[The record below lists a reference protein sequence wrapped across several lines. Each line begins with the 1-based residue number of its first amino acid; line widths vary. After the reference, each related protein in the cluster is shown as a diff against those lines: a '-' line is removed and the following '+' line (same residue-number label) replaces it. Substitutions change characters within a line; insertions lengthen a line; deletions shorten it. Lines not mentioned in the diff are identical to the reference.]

1 MFRLSCSA
9 LAVVAALIG
18 LAAWFQTSGRLERAV
33 RSNRTTTSIAKPL
46 YESYSAAKVAAVREY
61 RTRFKDPSIV
71 GVYLKNHTI
80 RKLQIGAGGNDV
92 EGWLNSDIVPN
103 GREIF
108 VDASARFPLP
118 DSSFQYV
125 LSEHVIEHLEWE
137 GGTSMLKECYRVLV
151 PGGRIRTVTPN
162 LAKFTQL
169 LGEPHATETRK
180 FIESKFR
187 ESGWPVTPVPGVYI
201 FNAQTHWWGH
211 RFLYDPATLRKA
223 LELAGFKQIRELPI
237 TDPTDPVFQQAEARR
252 RNPGSDLWVINNW
265 EAMAFEAVR

>member
-1 MFRLSCSA
+1 MFKFSCS
-9 LAVVAALIG
+9 VVVMVAALIG
-18 LAAWFQTSGRLERAV
+18 LAAWFQATGRLERAV
-33 RSNRTTTSIAKPL
+33 RSNRTAITIAKPL
-46 YESYSAAKVAAVREY
+46 YESYSAARLAAVREY
-61 RTRFKDPSIV
+61 HTRFKDPAV
-71 GVYLKNHTI
+71 VREYLSNHAV

-92 EGWLNSDIVPN
+92 EGWLNSDIVPS

-108 VDASARFPLP
+108 IDASARFPLP

-137 GGTSMLKECYRVLV
+137 GGSSMLKECYRVLA

-162 LAKFTQL
+162 LAKFMQL
-169 LGEPHATETRK
+169 LGGTPNPETRK
-180 FIESKFR
+180 FIESKIR
-187 ESGWPVTPVPGVYI
+187 ESGWPVTPVPGTYI

-211 RFLYDPATLRKA
+211 RFLYDPATLRKS

-237 TDPTDPVFQQAEARR
+237 TDPTDPVFQQAEARK
-252 RNPGSDLWVINNW
+252 RNAGSDLWVINNW